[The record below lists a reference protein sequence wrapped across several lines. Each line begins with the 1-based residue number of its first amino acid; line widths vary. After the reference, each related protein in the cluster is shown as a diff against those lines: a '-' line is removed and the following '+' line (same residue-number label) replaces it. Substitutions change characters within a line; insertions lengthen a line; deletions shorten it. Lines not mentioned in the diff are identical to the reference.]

1 MAGSFNVQ
9 VPLVPEKAGTPIFF
23 QVTTLTLDSRF
34 RGNERSMSGN
44 DERSS
49 HMCDGSQSAK
59 IGNAIKITSRIRSV
73 RMNGST
79 PRKMVENVTSCTTL
93 LITNTFMPTGG
104 WISPSSTVIT
114 IMTPNQI
121 GSKPSAV
128 ITGKMIGTVRMIIA
142 MASIRQPSTRY
153 ITMMTASTP

>member
-1 MAGSFNVQ
+1 
-9 VPLVPEKAGTPIFF
+9 
-23 QVTTLTLDSRF
+23 
-34 RGNERSMSGN
+34 
-44 DERSS
+44 
-49 HMCDGSQSAK
+49 
-59 IGNAIKITSRIRSV
+59 
-73 RMNGST
+73 
-79 PRKMVENVTSCTTL
+79 MVEKLTSWITL

-114 IMTPNQI
+114 MMTPNQI

-153 ITMMTASTP
+153 ISMISASTP